1 MLSSHAMKAIV
12 CRRWGGPDTLALE
25 DLPPPRPGAGEVVI
39 EVKAA
44 GVNFPDLLIIQN
56 KYQLKPPLPFTPG
69 AELAGIVTDVGEGV
83 SQLKAGDPVVAMVN
97 TGAFAEQC
105 VASAARVLA
114 LPPGV
119 DFAAAAA
126 FSLTYGTA
134 WHALKDRGQLAAR
147 ETLLVLGAAGGVGIA
162 AIDVGKAL
170 GARVIAAASND
181 EKLAACRARG
191 ADETINYARE
201 DLRERIRSLAGE
213 RGVDVVLD
221 PVGGPYTEA
230 ALRGTAWRGRYLVIG
245 FAHGEIPRV
254 PLNLALLKGASIV
267 GVFWGAWL
275 QREPET
281 SRREMQALL
290 GMLREGKLK
299 PLVSTRYPLARTG
312 EALVAIA
319 ERRVTG
325 KIVVE
330 P

>member
-1 MLSSHAMKAIV
+1 MKAIV

-114 LPPGV
+114 LPAGV

-147 ETLLVLGAAGGVGIA
+147 ETLLVLGAAGGVG
-162 AIDVGKAL
+162 
-170 GARVIAAASND
+170 
-181 EKLAACRARG
+181 
-191 ADETINYARE
+191 
-201 DLRERIRSLAGE
+201 
-213 RGVDVVLD
+213 
-221 PVGGPYTEA
+221 
-230 ALRGTAWRGRYLVIG
+230 
-245 FAHGEIPRV
+245 
-254 PLNLALLKGASIV
+254 
-267 GVFWGAWL
+267 
-275 QREPET
+275 
-281 SRREMQALL
+281 
-290 GMLREGKLK
+290 
-299 PLVSTRYPLARTG
+299 
-312 EALVAIA
+312 
-319 ERRVTG
+319 
-325 KIVVE
+325 
-330 P
+330 

>member
-12 CRRWGGPDTLALE
+12 CKRWGGPDTLALE
-25 DLPPPRPGAGEVVI
+25 DLPSPRPGAGEVVI
-39 EVKAA
+39 AVKAA

-69 AELAGIVTDVGEGV
+69 AELAGIVTEVGAGV
-83 SQLKAGDPVVAMVN
+83 SHLEAGDPVVAMVN

-114 LPPGV
+114 LPPGI

-134 WHALKDRGQLAAR
+134 WHALKDRGQLVAG

-162 AIDVGKAL
+162 AIDIGKAL
-170 GARVIAAASND
+170 GARVIAAASSD
-181 EKLAACRARG
+181 AKLTTCRARG

-201 DLRERIRSLAGE
+201 DLRERIRSIVGE
-213 RGVDVVLD
+213 QGVDVVFD

-230 ALRGTAWRGRYLVIG
+230 ALRGTGWRGRYLVIG
-245 FAHGEIPRV
+245 FTHGEIPRV
-254 PLNLALLKGASIV
+254 PLNLALLKGSSIV

-281 SRREMQALL
+281 SRREMQSLL
-290 GMLREGKLK
+290 AMLQEGKLK
-299 PLVSTRYPLARTG
+299 PLVSARYPLARTA

-319 ERRVTG
+319 ERRATG
-325 KIVVE
+325 KLVVE

>member
-1 MLSSHAMKAIV
+1 M
-12 CRRWGGPDTLALE
+12 LE
-25 DLPPPRPGAGEVVI
+25 DLPSPRPAAGEVTN
-39 EVKAA
+39 EVMAA
-44 GVNFPDLLIIQN
+44 GVNYPDLLIIQN

-69 AELAGIVTDVGEGV
+69 AELAGIVKQVGSGV
-83 SQLKAGDPVVAMVN
+83 SHLKLGDPVVAMVD
-97 TGAFAEQC
+97 TGAFAEEC
-105 VASAARVLA
+105 VASVARVLA
-114 LPPGV
+114 MPSGV

-134 WHALKDRGQLAAR
+134 WHALKDRGQLAAG
-147 ETLLVLGAAGGVGIA
+147 ETLLVLGAGGGVGIA
-162 AIDVGKAL
+162 AIDLGKAL
-170 GARVIAAASND
+170 GARVIAAASSD
-181 EKLAACRARG
+181 EKLAACRTRG

-201 DLRERIRSLAGE
+201 DLRARIRSLAGE
-213 RGVDVVLD
+213 QGVDVVFD
-221 PVGGPYTEA
+221 PVGGPYSEP
-230 ALRGTAWRGRYLVIG
+230 ALRGTAWRGRFLVIG

-281 SRREMQALL
+281 SRREMQSLL
-290 GMLREGKLK
+290 AMLHEGKLK
-299 PLVSTRYPLARTG
+299 PLVSARYPLARTA

-319 ERRVTG
+319 ERRATG

>member
-1 MLSSHAMKAIV
+1 MKAIV
-12 CRRWGGPDTLALE
+12 CKAWGGPETLALE
-25 DLPPPRPGAGEVVI
+25 ELPSPRPGAGEVVI
-39 EVKAA
+39 DVKAA

-69 AELAGIVTDVGEGV
+69 AELAGIVREVGPGV
-83 SQLKAGDPVVAMVN
+83 SHLKAGDPVVAMVN
-97 TGAFAEQC
+97 TGAFAEEC
-105 VASAARVLA
+105 VTSAARVLA

-134 WHALKDRGQLAAR
+134 WHALKDRGELAAG
-147 ETLLVLGAAGGVGIA
+147 ETLLVLGAGGGVGIA
-162 AIDVGKAL
+162 AIDIGKAL
-170 GARVIAAASND
+170 GARVIAAASSD

-191 ADETINYARE
+191 ADDTINYARE
-201 DLRERIRSLAGE
+201 DLRERLRSLAGE
-213 RGVDVVLD
+213 RGVDVVFD

-230 ALRGTAWRGRYLVIG
+230 ALRGTGWRGRLLVIG
-245 FAHGEIPRV
+245 FAHGEIPRI

-267 GVFWGAWL
+267 GVFWGGWL
-275 QREPET
+275 QREPEA

-290 GMLREGKLK
+290 GMLREGKLR
-299 PLVSTRYPLARTG
+299 PLVSARYPLARTA

-319 ERRVTG
+319 ERRATG
-325 KIVVE
+325 KLVVE